1 MFVCWSS
8 CMVTA
13 QSNCTLNSSLGKP
26 KSEKTSQS
34 AWYSSSSMEGRIE
47 RVILSFVATETR
59 CFRVCVLMR
68 RSKIKRGLCK
78 RYAPDQNPCT
88 SSCSF
93 HDLYQHG
100 RLHGDH
106 GMNRRNCRCI
116 LIRYLGEIM
125 SLCCRC
131 KRHHAS
137 VFVLLRY
144 AAGTENAF
152 RLYH

>member
-1 MFVCWSS
+1 
-8 CMVTA
+8 
-13 QSNCTLNSSLGKP
+13 
-26 KSEKTSQS
+26 
-34 AWYSSSSMEGRIE
+34 
-47 RVILSFVATETR
+47 
-59 CFRVCVLMR
+59 MR

-131 KRHHAS
+131 KRHQSS

-144 AAGTENAF
+144 AAGTENAD
-152 RLYH
+152 RLYHLRFYERDVNRKFSVTDLSKVESRLWKIANPCTTTQNLAAMYD